1 MSSAQADTVDRLP
14 IRTKFFFGIGS
25 VGDSIILA
33 TVGSYAMLY
42 YNQILGL
49 SAVLAGLA
57 VSASLIFDGFAD
69 PVIGS
74 LSDRTK
80 GRFGRRHGYL
90 FAAPIPIALSV
101 IAVFNPPPGASDLVL
116 FLWFA
121 LSVSFMRVSISLF
134 NTPHLAL
141 GGELSSDY
149 IERSK
154 VLSWNNFFTWAGG
167 AGMNFLALH
176 FVFKATPEYP
186 RGLLNPEPYGPF
198 AVACGLAAMALLLT
212 SAWFTRDQIARLP
225 KAPEQL
231 PRFSPLEFLKD
242 VGKALGN
249 RNYMWLLIAFF
260 FLSMMIGVR
269 SGLNLYVNTFFWG
282 LTSEQ
287 LKWFVIGSFVGYATG
302 FLFSARMHQRLDK
315 RLNMIIWAV
324 VFSIGPAIPMILGM
338 TGVLTAQTPGLTPM
352 LIAFSAVGAA
362 GASILSITVMSAL
375 ADIADEN
382 ELAHGV
388 RQEGVLYSTRNLAA
402 KIDQALGAALA
413 GFALWAISFPPKAT
427 PGEVPDQVLYNL
439 VFVDGVLAT
448 IPGLIAAVCYA
459 RYKITRARYDAT
471 KAALAARRAAQA
483 A

>member
-1 MSSAQADTVDRLP
+1 
-14 IRTKFFFGIGS
+14 
-25 VGDSIILA
+25 
-33 TVGSYAMLY
+33 
-42 YNQILGL
+42 
-49 SAVLAGLA
+49 
-57 VSASLIFDGFAD
+57 
-69 PVIGS
+69 
-74 LSDRTK
+74 
-80 GRFGRRHGYL
+80 
-90 FAAPIPIALSV
+90 
-101 IAVFNPPPGASDLVL
+101 
-116 FLWFA
+116 
-121 LSVSFMRVSISLF
+121 
-134 NTPHLAL
+134 
-141 GGELSSDY
+141 
-149 IERSK
+149 
-154 VLSWNNFFTWAGG
+154 
-167 AGMNFLALH
+167 MNFLALH

-413 GFALWAISFPPKAT
+413 GFALWVISFPPMAT
-427 PGEVPDQVLYNL
+427 PGQVPDEVLFNL
-439 VFVDGVLAT
+439 VFVDGILAT

-459 RYKITRARYDAT
+459 RYNITRARYDAT
-471 KAALAARRAAQA
+471 KAALAARRAAA
-483 A
+483 

>member
-14 IRTKFFFGIGS
+14 LRTKFFFGIGS

-49 SAVLAGLA
+49 NAVLAGLA
-57 VSASLIFDGFAD
+57 VSASLVFDGFAD

-74 LSDRTK
+74 LSDRTR

-90 FAAPIPIALSV
+90 FLAPLPIALSV

-176 FVFKATPEYP
+176 FVFKA
-186 RGLLNPEPYGPF
+186 G
-198 AVACGLAAMALLLT
+198 CGLAAMALLLA
-212 SAWFTRDQIARLP
+212 SAWFTRDQIRRLP
-225 KAPEQL
+225 KAPDNL

-249 RNYMWLLIAFF
+249 RNYLWLLIAFF

-282 LTSEQ
+282 LASEQ

-302 FLFSARMHQRLDK
+302 FLFSARMHRRLDK
-315 RLNMIIWAV
+315 RLNMIIWAI
-324 VFSIGPAIPMILGM
+324 VFSIGPA
-338 TGVLTAQTPGLTPM
+338 
-352 LIAFSAVGAA
+352 
-362 GASILSITVMSAL
+362 
-375 ADIADEN
+375 
-382 ELAHGV
+382 
-388 RQEGVLYSTRNLAA
+388 
-402 KIDQALGAALA
+402 
-413 GFALWAISFPPKAT
+413 
-427 PGEVPDQVLYNL
+427 
-439 VFVDGVLAT
+439 
-448 IPGLIAAVCYA
+448 
-459 RYKITRARYDAT
+459 
-471 KAALAARRAAQA
+471 
-483 A
+483 

>member
-1 MSSAQADTVDRLP
+1 L
-14 IRTKFFFGIGS
+14 
-25 VGDSIILA
+25 
-33 TVGSYAMLY
+33 
-42 YNQILGL
+42 N
-49 SAVLAGLA
+49 AVLAGLA
-57 VSASLIFDGFAD
+57 VSASLVFDGFAD

-74 LSDRTK
+74 LSDRTR

-90 FAAPIPIALSV
+90 FLAPLPIALSV

-198 AVACGLAAMALLLT
+198 AVGCGLAAMALLLA
-212 SAWFTRDQIARLP
+212 SAWFTRDQIRRLP
-225 KAPEQL
+225 KAPDNL

-249 RNYMWLLIAFF
+249 RNYLWLLIAFF

-282 LTSEQ
+282 LASEQ

-302 FLFSARMHQRLDK
+302 FLFSARMHRRLDK
-315 RLNMIIWAV
+315 RLNMIIWAI

-413 GFALWAISFPPKAT
+413 GFALFAISFPPKAT
-427 PGEVPDQVLYNL
+427 PGQVPDEVLFNL
-439 VFVDGVLAT
+439 VFVDGILAT

-459 RYKITRARYDAT
+459 RYNITRARYDAT
-471 KAALAARRAAQA
+471 KAALAARRAAA
-483 A
+483 